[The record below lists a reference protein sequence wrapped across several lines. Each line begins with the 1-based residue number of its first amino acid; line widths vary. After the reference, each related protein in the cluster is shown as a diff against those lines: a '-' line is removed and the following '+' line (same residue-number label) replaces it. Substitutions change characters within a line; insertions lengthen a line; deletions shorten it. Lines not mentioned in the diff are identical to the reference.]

1 MRWQEVHAEGEGG
14 GATPID
20 LNISMDLNLLLPLLL
35 PRKQER
41 YPRVEKSKKRKGGV
55 HQPGME
61 ATQLT
66 LLQTHSTVL
75 LMQNHHRILQKRLTT
90 SQTEEMWQVD
100 LLQLS

>member
-20 LNISMDLNLLLPLLL
+20 LNISMDLHLL
-35 PRKQER
+35 PREQER
-41 YPRVEKSKKRKGGV
+41 YQRVEKSKKRKGGV

-75 LMQNHHRILQKRLTT
+75 LMQNHHSILQKRLTT

>member
-1 MRWQEVHAEGEGG
+1 MGILWQEVDAEGEGG
-14 GATPID
+14 GAAPID
-20 LNISMDLNLLLPLLL
+20 LNISMDLHLLL
-35 PRKQER
+35 PREQGR
-41 YPRVEKSKKRKGGV
+41 YQRVEKPKKRKGGV

-75 LMQNHHRILQKRLTT
+75 LMQNHHRILQTGLTT

>member
-1 MRWQEVHAEGEGG
+1 MGILWQEVCAESEWHC
-14 GATPID
+14 AAQIE
-20 LNISMDLNLLLPLLL
+20 LNISMDLYPWDH
-35 PRKQER
+35 ER
-41 YPRVEKSKKRKGGV
+41 YQRVEEPKKRKGGV

-75 LMQNHHRILQKRLTT
+75 LMQNHHSILQTGLTT